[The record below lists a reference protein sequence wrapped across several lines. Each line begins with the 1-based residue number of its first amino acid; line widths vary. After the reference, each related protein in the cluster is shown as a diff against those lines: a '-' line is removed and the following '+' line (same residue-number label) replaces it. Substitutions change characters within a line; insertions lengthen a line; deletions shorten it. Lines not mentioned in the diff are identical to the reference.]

1 MPSYKLIMKI
11 EQQKR
16 HQENLA
22 NYVSAKS
29 PHLVYGNSNALATY
43 PRLMLKLTFW
53 MLTKTYLIEFTV
65 RHTFPLLPG
74 NLTIQQLF

>member
-22 NYVSAKS
+22 NYISAKS
-29 PHLVYGNSNALATY
+29 HKHLVYGNSTALATY
-43 PRLMLKLTFW
+43 PRLMLKLTF
-53 MLTKTYLIEFTV
+53 
-65 RHTFPLLPG
+65 
-74 NLTIQQLF
+74 